1 MELNG
6 TISSAI
12 EIPANSLVRISGNL
26 NIASTGS
33 LTVHE
38 GAVILIDEAVDINV
52 SGPLVF
58 SALLQIRYLLHAAGV
73 DKYWGGFITRESG
86 GTIEAQYTIFC
97 QSGYHDSDEY
107 AWGHAGRQALFYTE
121 NSTLTLDHCFMT

>member
-1 MELNG
+1 MG

-12 EIPANSLVRISGNL
+12 EIPANSLVRITGNL

-52 SGPLVF
+52 SGPIVF
-58 SALLQIRYLLHAAGV
+58 VRHCC
-73 DKYWGGFITRESG
+73 KSG
-86 GTIEAQYTIFC
+86 ICYMQPE
-97 QSGYHDSDEY
+97 
-107 AWGHAGRQALFYTE
+107 
-121 NSTLTLDHCFMT
+121 